1 MSNLAIGQAG
11 GTAQRMLTTP
21 ASQTGAAYIAPAG
34 PSVWGPPRPPRI
46 VQPFIKE
53 EIPLLKQ
60 TSGFDAGMRIRWDM
74 TRDADFVHTLTLR
87 VVLPAIPP
95 ARYQGGA
102 TYARYVDLPGLACW
116 SQIVVRMGSIVL
128 HTIRPEELLLQAQH
142 YMHET
147 ARRNWYRMVGQGT
160 LSSALFDLRNTKYRL
175 TYQSN
180 VIGEAFV

>member
-1 MSNLAIGQAG
+1 MARELYWHRTTQLQRGCEHTNELVKKIYFGCYYTHKTHMSNLAIGQAG

-128 HTIRPEELLLQAQH
+128 HTIRPEELLLQ
-142 YMHET
+142 
-147 ARRNWYRMVGQGT
+147 GS
-160 LSSALFDLRNTKYRL
+160 LP
-175 TYQSN
+175 
-180 VIGEAFV
+180 